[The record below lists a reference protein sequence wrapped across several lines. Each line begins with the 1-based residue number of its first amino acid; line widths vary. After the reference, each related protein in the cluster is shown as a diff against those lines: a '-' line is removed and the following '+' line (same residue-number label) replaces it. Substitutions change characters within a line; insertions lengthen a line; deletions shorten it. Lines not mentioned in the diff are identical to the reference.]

1 MFGLLYVDLCYY
13 EQLKNKNKT
22 IFDKKQIRVND
33 SDIVEYLNEKFL
45 EHKEVVKGLSNM
57 SVYYRLSKIETIMGE
72 KATTAFELEQET
84 TGWKLKTIC
93 PYCGIKLGDH

>member
-1 MFGLLYVDLCYY
+1 
-13 EQLKNKNKT
+13 
-22 IFDKKQIRVND
+22 
-33 SDIVEYLNEKFL
+33 
-45 EHKEVVKGLSNM
+45 M
-57 SVYYRLSKIETIMGE
+57 SVYYKLSKIETIMGE